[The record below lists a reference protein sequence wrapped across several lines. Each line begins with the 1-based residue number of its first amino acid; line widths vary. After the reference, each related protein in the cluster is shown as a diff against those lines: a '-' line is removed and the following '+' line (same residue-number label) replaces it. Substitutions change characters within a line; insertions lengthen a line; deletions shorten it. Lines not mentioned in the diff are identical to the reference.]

1 MNNRKWMIFFIAVL
15 ILFTSDAFSET
26 KKLREVGRFSFIDTN
41 MPSQELMKTI
51 VENYTEDVKVGFALA
66 GHSELSVP
74 FLDQV
79 RQSAFT
85 ERNLAIGDPMM
96 WMVFRSQGKIK
107 LVQDL
112 EWAGDEPLPVYAF
125 TFAHGSNL
133 YEVVMPKACGNLS
146 LVKVEPITPQAER
159 EGEPVEEPEQE
170 PEYEIRRAKIYD
182 EIYALLSD
190 TDLYC
195 SFRIHRD
202 DDPGMKII
210 GADREDERFNFSDGD
225 IVYVDQGRADGLES
239 GQLFLVIEIVKRDL
253 VADVDASVFRFGNLA
268 VKKGRARILEMGE
281 RKSTAV
287 LEKCCDPVNIGHFL
301 VPFEPQES
309 LMGKDLGYDVPPFK
323 AEGVSGEV
331 VYMQTDYIQLGSG
344 HWALIDMGGMDGIH
358 RGQQLVLYRDLH
370 EGAPLQVFGNLVVV
384 DVQDETST
392 VKVLSCR
399 DSVRVGDYVMLRP
412 AR

>member
-1 MNNRKWMIFFIAVL
+1 MKSKKWTFVFIAVL
-15 ILFTSDAFSET
+15 ILLTLNAFSET

-41 MPSQELMKTI
+41 MPAPELMNNI
-51 VENYTEDVKVGFALA
+51 VENHAEDVKVGFALA
-66 GHSELSVP
+66 GHSELYVP

-79 RQSAFT
+79 RQSAYT
-85 ERNLAIGDPMM
+85 ERSLSVGDPMM

-112 EWAGDEPLPVYAF
+112 EWAGNEPLPVYAF

-133 YEVVMPKACGNLS
+133 YEIVMPKACGNLS
-146 LVKVEPITPQAER
+146 LVKVEPITPQFEQ
-159 EGEPVEEPEQE
+159 EGEQVEEQEGE
-170 PEYEIRRAKIYD
+170 PEYEMRRAKIYD

-202 DDPGMKII
+202 DDPAMKII
-210 GADREDERFNFSDGD
+210 GADREVERFIFSDGD

-239 GQLFLVIEIVKRDL
+239 GQLFLIIEIIKRDR
-253 VADVDASVFRFGNLA
+253 VADEETSVFRFGNLA

-281 RKSTAV
+281 HKSTAV
-287 LEKCCDPVNIGHFL
+287 LEKCCDPVTIGSFL

-309 LMGKDLGYDVPPFK
+309 LMGKDLGYDVPPFR
-323 AEGVSGEV
+323 ADGVSGEV
-331 VYMQTDYIQLGSG
+331 VYLQTDYIQLGSG

-358 RGQQLVLYRDLH
+358 RGQQLVLYRELH
-370 EGAPLQVFGNLVVV
+370 EGAPLQVFGNVVVV
-384 DVQDETST
+384 DVQEETST

-399 DSVRVGDYVMLRP
+399 DSVRVGDYIMLRP
-412 AR
+412 SR